1 MQPQDMI
8 LVSVD
13 DHLVAP
19 PNLFAGK
26 MLSKFADEA
35 PKVIRKGDG
44 SEIWTF
50 ELAEV
55 TAGVPDDEVNKITYE
70 TPAAGTTSTRSSTA
84 RESSAPWVPCG
95 PRQRARRGD
104 PYFDH
109 GRFERT
115 VGVSLG
121 SSAPSSM
128 SESPALRVAVVG
140 ASAGLGRCIG
150 IGLAEK
156 GAHVAFLARRHDR
169 LVNAAKEAGNGR
181 PPSSAT

>member
-50 ELAEV
+50 ELAGV
-55 TAGVPDDEVNKITYE
+55 TDGVADDEINKITYE
-70 TPAAGTTSTRSSTA
+70 NACRWYNFDPFKHRTREKCS
-84 RESSAPWVPCG
+84 V
-95 PRQRARRGD
+95 RALRAEASDHDVAIRT
-104 PYFDH
+104 FDH

-115 VGVSLG
+115 AGASLG
-121 SSAPSSM
+121 S
-128 SESPALRVAVVG
+128 VG
-140 ASAGLGRCIG
+140 AKLN
-150 IGLAEK
+150 
-156 GAHVAFLARRHDR
+156 V
-169 LVNAAKEAGNGR
+169 
-181 PPSSAT
+181 